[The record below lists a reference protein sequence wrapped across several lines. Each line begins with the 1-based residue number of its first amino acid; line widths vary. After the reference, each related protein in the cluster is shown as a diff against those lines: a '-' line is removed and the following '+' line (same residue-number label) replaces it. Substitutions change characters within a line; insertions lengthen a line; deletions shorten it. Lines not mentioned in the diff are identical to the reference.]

1 MISLHA
7 LCADSWTLRNLFR
20 EVSRFYAAELEGQEL
35 PEEAVQYLQFSE
47 WQHELLEELNEEI
60 EGREQE
66 ADHPDPD
73 LILPL
78 EFDPAGASEF
88 QHHHFAPEF
97 VTLRFDWPMARRI
110 EAVSNACHSPVSSF
124 LLACWQILLWRLS
137 AKEEILTEYLFDGRP
152 FEKLH
157 DALGLFAGYVPVR
170 GTFGH
175 HPRFDEAVERA
186 LKSLDQAF
194 ELREFSLR
202 EMASGRAR
210 NRVQAIG
217 FEYEEWPE
225 PQSAGSAKFTYWR
238 QRYCIGR
245 FKLKLGI
252 YRTANGLTVELQY
265 DSALF
270 SRESVGLIGERY
282 LRLVESAASDRK
294 ALIRDLQ
301 IIGRRELETLLDDW
315 NKTEQRLTVLR
326 PIHDLIGEQ
335 ARLRPESIAV
345 IYRDEQLC
353 YLELEIRANRLAHHL
368 RAQGVGPDCV
378 VGLYLARS
386 TEMMVGL
393 LGILK
398 AGGAYL
404 PLEIGLPAERLGTML
419 EDSGARLVITKQDM
433 ARSLPPGRY
442 RTVLLDGE
450 SERLAEYSQAAPEL
464 ELSLENLAYVIYTS
478 GSTGKPK
485 GVMVRHGSVVNL
497 LEGLEGA
504 IYEGESEDLTVS
516 VNASLSFDSSVKQLI
531 QLGRGRRLCIVPEAE
546 R

>member
-1 MISLHA
+1 MQEGEQVIEGFRLAPQQKQIWELQKDGATYHSQVAVLIEGDLESRALDEALKKIRRKHEILRTALDWFPGLDTPIQMILEDSGAPCRKIDLSDRSGEESDGALEELLREEARPFELKRGQLMRCCLVRLSASRHILVISLHA

-35 PEEAVQYLQFSE
+35 LEEAVQYLQFSE

-60 EGREQE
+60 EAREQE
-66 ADHPDPD
+66 AGRPDPD

-78 EFDPAGASEF
+78 EFDPAGAPEL
-88 QHHHFAPEF
+88 QRHHFAPEF
-97 VTLRFDWPMARRI
+97 ITLRFDWPMARRI
-110 EAVSNACHSPVSSF
+110 EAVSDACHSPVSGF

-157 DALGLFAGYVPVR
+157 GALGLFAGYVPVR
-170 GTFGH
+170 GIFGH
-175 HPRFDEAVERA
+175 DPRFDEAVERA

-194 ELREFSLR
+194 ELREFSLH
-202 EMASGRAR
+202 EMVSGRAR

-225 PQSAGSAKFTYWR
+225 SQSAGSAKFTYWR
-238 QRYCIGR
+238 QRSCIGR

-252 YRTANGLTVELQY
+252 YRTANCLTVDLQY

-294 ALIRDLQ
+294 ALIGDLQ
-301 IIGRRELETLLDDW
+301 IIGRRELETLLYAW

-326 PIHDLIGEQ
+326 PVHDLIGEQ

-378 VGLYLARS
+378 VS
-386 TEMMVGL
+386 P
-393 LGILK
+393 
-398 AGGAYL
+398 
-404 PLEIGLPAERLGTML
+404 PLSIRK
-419 EDSGARLVITKQDM
+419 R
-433 ARSLPPGRY
+433 
-442 RTVLLDGE
+442 
-450 SERLAEYSQAAPEL
+450 
-464 ELSLENLAYVIYTS
+464 
-478 GSTGKPK
+478 
-485 GVMVRHGSVVNL
+485 
-497 LEGLEGA
+497 
-504 IYEGESEDLTVS
+504 
-516 VNASLSFDSSVKQLI
+516 
-531 QLGRGRRLCIVPEAE
+531 
-546 R
+546 